1 MALLDLQGMVSEN
14 AAGAAASSLS
24 LLCAPSHA
32 SYILC
37 L

>member
-14 AAGAAASSLS
+14 AGNAASSLS
-24 LLCAPSHA
+24 LLCAPSFA
-32 SYILC
+32 SYTLC